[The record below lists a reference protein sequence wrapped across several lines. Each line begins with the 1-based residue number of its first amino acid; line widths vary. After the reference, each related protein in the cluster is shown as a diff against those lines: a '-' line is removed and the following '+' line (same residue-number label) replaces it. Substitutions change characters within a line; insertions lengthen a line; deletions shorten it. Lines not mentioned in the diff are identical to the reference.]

1 MNLEIQ
7 TRNLRLSDR
16 IQDYAEKKL
25 NRLDRY
31 LPKITAVRLDLAHEH
46 SKTRGEF
53 PTAQLTVRSERGTLL
68 RAEVKD
74 QNDMFAAIDVVV
86 DKMYRQIERYK
97 GKRRNRTGTDFDAVE
112 PELAAAEPSPIDL
125 PEADEDEQ
133 DLIIRRKEIEL
144 VPMSEQEAI
153 DQLEMLG
160 HNFFVFYNADTATVN
175 VVYKRQNSGYG
186 LIQPTVG

>member
-7 TRNLRLSDR
+7 TRNLKLSDR
-16 IQDYAEKKL
+16 LQDYAEKKL

-31 LPKITAVRLDLAHEH
+31 LPKIAVVRLDLAQEH
-46 SKTRGEF
+46 SKSRGDV
-53 PTAQLTVRSERGTLL
+53 PSAQLTVRSEHGTLL

-74 QNDMFAAIDVVV
+74 QDDVFAAIDVVV

-97 GKRRNRTGTDFDAVE
+97 GKRRNRTGADFDTME
-112 PELAAAEPSPIDL
+112 PELAAAEPSPIEL
-125 PEADEDEQ
+125 PDDDEEQ
-133 DLIIRRKEIEL
+133 ALIIRRKQVEL

-160 HNFFVFYNADTATVN
+160 HTFFVFYNAETAAVN

-186 LIQPTVG
+186 LIQPAMG